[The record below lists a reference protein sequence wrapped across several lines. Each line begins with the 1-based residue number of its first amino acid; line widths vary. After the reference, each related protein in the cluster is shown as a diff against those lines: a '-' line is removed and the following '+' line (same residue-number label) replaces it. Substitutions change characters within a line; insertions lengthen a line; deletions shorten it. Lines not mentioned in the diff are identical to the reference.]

1 MFALA
6 LLLVIVPGGFTDTH
20 SLRHY
25 FIGVSAPGS
34 GWPEFSVVG
43 YVDDQQISSYSSDTG
58 RTVPVA
64 PWIKEKEGQEYWRQV
79 TLFDKE
85 VEVLFRLEVKLWKKR
100 LNHTEGFHFLQ
111 VIESCELRDDGS
123 TVGYQQFRYDGAEY
137 MYLDIET
144 GSLIPI
150 MAESRIV
157 AHRWNRPDI
166 RIGES
171 SKIYLEIECI
181 RRLKRFVEH
190 GREVLERRVRPRVK
204 VSGQEKGDTMK
215 LHCQVYGFH
224 PRAVDVRWMNGEDEV
239 PLYETTDVIPNPD
252 GTYQIRVSAEVTPK
266 EGDRF
271 SCYVDH
277 SSLEEPLLVQ
287 WETKQSTVPAVIIS
301 AVVIIIVVLTSVGII
316 IYKKKKKNY
325 SVVIAPVSSG
335 ADKPVTA

>member
-100 LNHTEGFHFLQ
+100 LNHTE
-111 VIESCELRDDGS
+111 
-123 TVGYQQFRYDGAEY
+123 
-137 MYLDIET
+137 
-144 GSLIPI
+144 
-150 MAESRIV
+150 
-157 AHRWNRPDI
+157 
-166 RIGES
+166 
-171 SKIYLEIECI
+171 
-181 RRLKRFVEH
+181 
-190 GREVLERRVRPRVK
+190 VRPRVK